1 MHKNHCE
8 IIWPKWEQAGI
19 WQSLIRKMDLKQLR
33 SNCQHLSLGNF
44 TWTKKQS
51 EKHILQNSGQFIKNM
66 FKCIFCGTPQTIVY
80 ACAWFLRY
88 FDFCLSLFT
97 LFWFLFEFSVIRL
110 DMYISWHLMLPN
122 HFCQHAVHCTSQ
134 RSLSYDKTLGI
145 FTCVAIN

>member
-1 MHKNHCE
+1 
-8 IIWPKWEQAGI
+8 
-19 WQSLIRKMDLKQLR
+19 MDLKQLR

-51 EKHILQNSGQFIKNM
+51 EKHILQNSGHFIKAM
-66 FKCIFCGTPQTIVY
+66 FKCIFFGTPQTIVY
-80 ACAWFLRY
+80 AMLDFLRY

-122 HFCQHAVHCTSQ
+122 HFLSTCCPLHIPTLTQLWQDFGHIYLCGNQLDVSCLQAHYPFYLHCLWTYSQ
-134 RSLSYDKTLGI
+134 
-145 FTCVAIN
+145 